1 MAAPNTNYMKL
12 TNGRSDTHSTIS
24 TNALIKTGDIIRISG
39 TANNNLLFYVSSAY
53 IDGDDVYYL
62 LKGAKGITNESSNTN
77 LDIQIDVTRTTGDK
91 LCALGDVDTGEIDVW
106 SDNASSSYGTTDNG
120 WETKAI
126 NPTLDGSASKYI
138 YHFADEALRVC
149 DTNKDNS
156 SLIKWYG
163 YIQRQQFNLKEGLS
177 FIEWQE
183 HPNNL
188 ARPKIAST
196 FSYAFAGDFHA
207 NNAANYY
214 KTIGSSPNK
223 IRGVANIK
231 TDTVSA
237 LRLDEEHEAD
247 VIDFSFENTS
257 GTDVNDLAVVGEV
270 ITIDT
275 ALGVEPKEFL
285 FCKKEAGQSATMTY
299 SRRYGAT
306 GSSVSAV
313 DFGDEDSSIIE
324 RGLGFNLGISA
335 VDGVSG
341 DWEEGSYTFL
351 QSFIY
356 DENQESLLSL
366 MGNGTADTIFTHV
379 CAGQEV
385 WRLSV
390 FADVAYNARITGG
403 RIYTQLAG
411 SSEEPILLVDINIV
425 KGVRYTLDGDY
436 EPWSH
441 EVGDGFFVLGNTLG
455 SSFKPNL
462 DTYTTIN
469 GFGADNTFVA
479 IGGLGESYQSS
490 VVANRRTFIANV
502 KTRGKSGEVDSFGDR
517 IMFSEIGK
525 YDTFLDTNFI
535 DVSKG
540 DYGEYTAIESYSDRI
555 LAFKNHLVHVIN
567 ISSPSISNWYL
578 EETIKNAGV
587 NFNFSVV
594 KTIHG
599 IAWATDSGC
608 YLYNGDSV
616 TNLLDD
622 KLSLVSPSYDI
633 SSLSS
638 WETFYRGSA
647 TIKDVMIGFEP
658 TGNSLIIL
666 RSPDDKTS
674 NSNKVFMYNF
684 DTKSWTYNVGMFDDS
699 ETYTNFIIDW
709 NNNLTLGQDVSNT
722 VQFKKV
728 LPVPLNQQAQ
738 EFVTRDIDFGQPG
751 LIKKVYKVIV
761 TYISDAAE
769 TTPFKYAIDGKQNFA
784 GDGGGTFVGNFA
796 STSGKWDVLTLTVP
810 SPIECQSLQ
819 IKFDA
824 PTTGIFEIND
834 MTIEYRTLSNRN
846 VT

>member
-12 TNGRSDTHSTIS
+12 TNGKSDTHSTIS

-270 ITIDT
+270 ITINT
-275 ALGVEPKEFL
+275 VLGVEPEEFL

-441 EVGDGFFVLGNTLG
+441 EAGDGFFVLGNTL
-455 SSFKPNL
+455 
-462 DTYTTIN
+462 
-469 GFGADNTFVA
+469 VA

-699 ETYTNFIIDW
+699 ESYTNFIIDW